1 MKEGIN
7 QSFGKRYVNLS
18 VKVCIVLCV
27 SMISTHLSFF
37 SCTNKVGRDFAP
49 NVHNPLEAL
58 IVNRVKY
65 QLGYPEAAKDMIAS
79 KSLLTAV
86 EQYTMGSER
95 SLSDYLKMTG
105 MNMITK
111 EITEARW
118 CMDGVVSS
126 WLLLLYV
133 FFFSCNVLLTFE

>member
-1 MKEGIN
+1 
-7 QSFGKRYVNLS
+7 
-18 VKVCIVLCV
+18 
-27 SMISTHLSFF
+27 
-37 SCTNKVGRDFAP
+37 
-49 NVHNPLEAL
+49 
-58 IVNRVKY
+58 VNRVKY

-133 FFFSCNVLLTFE
+133 FFSCNVSLTFE